1 MPRSYKKDSSNPNS
15 EPQTPTESDDNKS
28 RSYRQ
33 RPPINNTNS
42 KPQSNKMSKE
52 PSRTNSIQNLNSKND
67 SSNTSKNDSKQS
79 SRNESRNS
87 TFKSGS
93 RRFSKNP
100 SGNFE
105 GDFISEVN
113 YLRADPSLIKDDI
126 NNFEK
131 DIKQSYSNKPNLLKN
146 VNQLFS
152 NIRNTK
158 TNQIQ
163 RDEKLSLLANQ
174 YMEELK
180 NSNSKKFY
188 TKNQNELEKDLKMD
202 FEEIK
207 ISHNY
212 ISTSNTPRKA
222 LFEMIFNEKDLPN
235 SNGDD
240 LINSKVHFIG
250 ICHEKIKDIPVTIVI
265 VTDSNKLLK
274 EKPLIEGLISEINKL
289 RNNPLTYLKYI
300 SKKSNSYQS
309 LCEARKVNSIKINDN
324 LVRAAE
330 NRINDVDQK
339 KNNLNNEELIKFLSQ
354 YGERFRHVKEYVS
367 PKKKFAKE
375 FVCDM
380 IQKTNLDEILL
391 NKEFNYIGFSESKKG
406 NLVILFADNFDM
418 KNTTTQISIPN
429 LKRKVKRPN
438 FTQDEIDQMKN
449 DFNTFDITR
458 TGKIKPNIILIFLEK
473 EKEYC
478 KENPFYLL
486 ALRKLNTHK
495 NNLDGINVNDFI
507 DAVSY
512 VIREQNEEDF
522 ENNWAQVFNI
532 YFDDSPKSKILNKEK
547 LIEIINE
554 MGFETTEDEIN
565 EMIDKMG
572 EDIDEDKFVKIMK
585 KIELM
590 K

>member
-1 MPRSYKKDSSNPNS
+1 MPRTYKRDSSNQNS
-15 EPQTPTESDDNKS
+15 EPQTPSESDETNKS

-33 RPPINNTNS
+33 RPPISNSNS

-131 DIKQSYSNKPNLLKN
+131 DIKQSYSNKPNLLKK

-202 FEEIK
+202 FEEIT
-207 ISHNY
+207 ICHNY

-222 LFEMIFNEKDLPN
+222 LFEMIFNEKDLSN

-240 LINSKVHFIG
+240 LINSKVNFIG

-265 VTDSNKLLK
+265 VTDNNKLLK

-300 SKKSNSYQS
+300 SKKSNSYQK
-309 LCEARKVNSIKINDN
+309 LCESRKVNSIKINDN

-330 NRINDVDQK
+330 NRVNDVDQK
-339 KNNLNNEELIKFLSQ
+339 KNNLSNEELIKFLSQ

-406 NLVILFADNFDM
+406 NLVILFADNFDL
-418 KNTTTQISIPN
+418 KNTTTQISISN

-458 TGKIKPNIILIFLEK
+458 
-473 EKEYC
+473 
-478 KENPFYLL
+478 
-486 ALRKLNTHK
+486 
-495 NNLDGINVNDFI
+495 
-507 DAVSY
+507 
-512 VIREQNEEDF
+512 
-522 ENNWAQVFNI
+522 
-532 YFDDSPKSKILNKEK
+532 
-547 LIEIINE
+547 INE
-554 MGFETTEDEIN
+554 
-565 EMIDKMG
+565 K
-572 EDIDEDKFVKIMK
+572 
-585 KIELM
+585 
-590 K
+590 